1 MSRRTSFED
10 FVRRACAKHNNLYT
24 YPEVKWQGARTHIVA
39 VCAQHGEFAQ
49 RAYNHLSGNG
59 CPKCGNALGRAKA
72 AAKRK
77 GQKVPERVV
86 PAPFGALGGLYK
98 LPFWG

>member
-10 FVRRACAKHNNLYT
+10 FVRRARVKHDNRYT
-24 YPEVKWQGARTHIVA
+24 YRDVEWDGARTRIIA
-39 VCAQHGEFAQ
+39 VCAQHGDFEQ

-59 CPKCGNALGRAKA
+59 CPKCSNAIGGARS

-77 GQKVPERVV
+77 GKKAPERVV
-86 PAPFGALGGLYK
+86 HAPFGALGGLYK